1 MPTVFLPTLVVESVD
16 IGPTTIPNPSS
27 LILEIGSTVYGD
39 QFVGL
44 SDANINRQVFPIFE
58 QSTGKVKLTCVTLAH
73 ATDAPA
79 VTVNNIKVY
88 VVG

>member
-16 IGPTTIPNPSS
+16 VGPTTVQNPSN
-27 LILEIGSTVYGD
+27 LILEIGSTIYGD

-44 SDANINRQVFPIFE
+44 SDANINRQIFPIYE

-73 ATDAPA
+73 STDAPPA
-79 VTVNNIKVY
+79 TVSNVKVY